1 MCLAAVAIDAH
12 PDFPFICLANR
23 DEFHDR
29 PTAPLH
35 AWELEAGTL
44 YAGKDLLSGGT
55 WLGVGSNAEFA
66 LLTNVRNSTLNM
78 PGAAPSRGALVVNA
92 IQNVRGPSEA
102 ESVHYAGFNLIHGNL
117 GLLALRCTSNQGLRL
132 NNDFPFSSALR
143 QGIHT
148 LSNGHLDAPWP
159 KSRRLKEGLL
169 GEIEKS
175 ISSPVELQKFEQSL
189 LKLLD
194 HTGLADDAELPSTGV
209 PYEWE
214 KMLSAVKIIS
224 PLYGTRSSA
233 IMLLD
238 SHHTVHFT
246 EITFDTAGNET
257 GRQRFE
263 IPLPPNLP
271 YTS

>member
-1 MCLAAVAIDAH
+1 MCLAAVAINTH
-12 PDFPFICLANR
+12 PDFPFVCLANR

-35 AWELEAGTL
+35 AWEDEAGTL
-44 YAGKDLLSGGT
+44 YAGKDMQSGGT

-78 PGAAPSRGALVVNA
+78 PGTAPSRGALVVNA
-92 IQNVRGPSEA
+92 IQNGHGPGEA
-102 ESVHYAGFNLIHGNL
+102 ESVYYAGFNLIHGNL
-117 GLLALRCTSNQGLRL
+117 GSLALRYTSNQGLRL
-132 NNDFPFSSALR
+132 NNGFPFSSALR

-159 KSRRLKEGLL
+159 KSRRLKEGLTA
-169 GEIEKS
+169 EIDKS
-175 ISSPVELQKFEQSL
+175 ISSPVELPEFEQSL
-189 LKLLD
+189 LTLLE
-194 HTGLADDAELPSTGV
+194 HTGLADDGELPSTGV
-209 PYEWE
+209 PHEWE

-238 SHHTVHFT
+238 RHHTVHFT
-246 EITFDTAGNET
+246 EITFDTAGREIE
-257 GRQRFE
+257 RQRFE
-263 IPLPPNLP
+263 IPLPPNSP

>member
-1 MCLAAVAIDAH
+1 MCLAALAIDAH

-23 DEFHDR
+23 DEFHER

-35 AWELEAGTL
+35 AWELEGGTL
-44 YAGKDLLSGGT
+44 YAGEDLRSGGT
-55 WLGVGSNAEFA
+55 WLGVSSNAEFA

-78 PGAAPSRGALVVNA
+78 PGTAPSRGALVVNA
-92 IQNVRGPSEA
+92 IQSGHGPSEE
-102 ESVHYAGFNLIHGNL
+102 ESAHYAGFNLIHGNL
-117 GLLALRCTSNQGLRL
+117 GSLALRYTSNQGVRL
-132 NNDFPFSSALR
+132 NNGFLFSSALQ

-159 KSRRLKEGLL
+159 KSLRLKEGLI
-169 GEIEKS
+169 GEIDKS
-175 ISSPVELQKFEQSL
+175 ISSHVELSKFEQSL
-189 LKLLD
+189 LELLE

-209 PYEWE
+209 PHEWE

-233 IMLLD
+233 IILLD
-238 SHHTVHFT
+238 RHHTVHFT
-246 EITFDTAGNET
+246 EITFDTTGYET

-263 IPLPPNLP
+263 IPLAPNSSH
-271 YTS
+271 TS

>member
-1 MCLAAVAIDAH
+1 MCLAAIAIDAH

-35 AWELEAGTL
+35 AWELKAGTL
-44 YAGKDLLSGGT
+44 YAGEDLQSGGT

-66 LLTNVRNSTLNM
+66 LLTNVRNSILNM
-78 PGAAPSRGALVVNA
+78 PGTAPSRGALVVNA
-92 IQNVRGPSEA
+92 ILNGHGPSEA
-102 ESVHYAGFNLIHGNL
+102 ESVHYAGFNLIHGKL
-117 GLLALRCTSNQGLRL
+117 GSLEFGCTSNQGLRL
-132 NNDFPFSSALR
+132 NNGFPFSSALQ

-159 KSRRLKEGLL
+159 KSIRLKKGLSD
-169 GEIEKS
+169 EIGKS
-175 ISSPVELQKFEQSL
+175 ISSRVELATFEQSL
-189 LKLLD
+189 LNLLG
-194 HTGLADDAELPSTGV
+194 HTGLADETELPNTGV
-209 PYEWE
+209 PPEWE

-233 IMLLD
+233 ILLLD
-238 SHHTVHFT
+238 RQHTVHFT

-263 IPLPPNLP
+263 IPLPPN
-271 YTS
+271 

>member
-1 MCLAAVAIDAH
+1 MCLTAIAIHAH
-12 PDFPFICLANR
+12 PSLPFICLANR

-44 YAGKDLLSGGT
+44 YAGKDLQSGGT
-55 WLGVGSNAEFA
+55 WLGLGSNAEFA

-78 PGAAPSRGALVVNA
+78 PGTAPSRGALVVNA
-92 IQNVRGPSEA
+92 IQNGHGPSEA
-102 ESVHYAGFNLIHGNL
+102 ESANYAGFNLIQGNL
-117 GLLALRCTSNQGLRL
+117 GSLELRYTSNQGLRL
-132 NNDFPFSSALR
+132 NNGFPFSSALR

-159 KSRRLKEGLL
+159 KSRRLKEALM

-175 ISSPVELQKFEQSL
+175 LSNPIELLTFEQSL
-189 LKLLD
+189 IKLLA

-224 PLYGTRSSA
+224 PLYGTRSSSVL
-233 IMLLD
+233 LLD
-238 SHHTVHFT
+238 QNNTVHFT
-246 EITFDTAGNET
+246 EITFNPAGNEI

-263 IPLPPNLP
+263 IPLPPKL
-271 YTS
+271 